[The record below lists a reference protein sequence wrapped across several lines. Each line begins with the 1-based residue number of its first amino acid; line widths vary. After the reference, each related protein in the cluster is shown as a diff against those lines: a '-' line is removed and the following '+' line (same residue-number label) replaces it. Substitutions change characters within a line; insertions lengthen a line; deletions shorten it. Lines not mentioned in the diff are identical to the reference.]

1 MLSKK
6 LRDILREKYN
16 IDKFEIA
23 LRWKAEVKWVSLVFL
38 YEADEF
44 AQRFDQTITEVK
56 IKSNGKEDRYI
67 YDVKTDQL
75 IFIENMISE
84 NKNGGQKYTV
94 EKSNEKKK
102 YGYRVYFDGEKFVRD
117 TEMTED
123 RRLSEEGPDSLMQ
136 WIPEEHFADCEVEYQ
151 NSRLAKSHANIR
163 KCQKCGKFFS
173 PQWGYNTYN
182 ICFVCRHAN
191 W

>member
-6 LRDILREKYN
+6 LRDNLREKYN

-23 LRWKAEVKWVSLVFL
+23 LRWESEVKWVSLVFL

-44 AQRFDQTITEVK
+44 TQRFDQMITEVK
-56 IKSNGKEDRYI
+56 IKSDGKEDRYI

-75 IFIENMISE
+75 ILVENMGS
-84 NKNGGQKYTV
+84 KNTSDKQEQSI
-94 EKSNEKKK
+94 EKLKEKKK

-123 RRLSEEGPDSLMQ
+123 RRLSEEGPDSLTQ

-151 NSRLAKSHANIR
+151 NSRLAKSHAHIR
-163 KCQKCGKFFS
+163 KCKKCGKFFS
-173 PQWGYNTYN
+173 PQWGYNTYD